1 MAQRKVTCK
10 EAWKQDLIDHRALR
24 EQLHTIRTASL
35 EQRHGSES
43 EWKMRKMW
51 HILRSWKPSQ
61 TQIYKNM
68 MLLHWVW
75 FERSFSNQT
84 VQSISSEMAW
94 ADFSPKYLYT
104 FIYFLRILQ
113 CTLKNYIQTHH
124 QDVHICCQTAKQK
137 TYNPREITW
146 T

>member
-1 MAQRKVTCK
+1 MAQRKVTCN

-94 ADFSPKYLYT
+94 ADFSPKYLYLLSSDSAV
-104 FIYFLRILQ
+104 YFKKLHSNTSSRCPHL
-113 CTLKNYIQTHH
+113 LPNSEAKNIQS
-124 QDVHICCQTAKQK
+124 
-137 TYNPREITW
+137 TW
-146 T
+146 NNMDIA